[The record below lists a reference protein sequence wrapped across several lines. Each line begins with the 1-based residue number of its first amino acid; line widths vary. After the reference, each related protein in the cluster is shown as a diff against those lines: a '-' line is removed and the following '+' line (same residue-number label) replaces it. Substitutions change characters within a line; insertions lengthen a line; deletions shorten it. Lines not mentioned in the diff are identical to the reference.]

1 MSVKILYIKEG
12 FFPSFFLLNLQKC
25 CTILQMR
32 LPRFIIS
39 PIMII
44 FAETEP
50 KPIRNTKHNETKQ
63 VFIDICTDVS
73 FSWHA
78 GAEGGA
84 T

>member
-1 MSVKILYIKEG
+1 
-12 FFPSFFLLNLQKC
+12 
-25 CTILQMR
+25 MR

>member
-12 FFPSFFLLNLQKC
+12 FSPPFFLLNLQKC

-39 PIMII
+39 PIMIT

-50 KPIRNTKHNETKQ
+50 KPIRDTKHNETKQ
-63 VFIDICTDVS
+63 DSSDFCTDVPVFGPS
-73 FSWHA
+73 C
-78 GAEGGA
+78 AEG
-84 T
+84 